1 MELQPELPRPV
12 ARGRLAAAL
21 GVRSASLL
29 SASLVWAH
37 HWNPLAESIVSMWG
51 LATLGALTV
60 STWSLATT
68 PASRRFAKLG
78 LTLALVS
85 LLGLALAGLLYAAGI
100 DAAGACG
107 GG

>member
-21 GVRSASLL
+21 GVGSASLL

-37 HWNPLAESIVSMWG
+37 HWNPLAES
-51 LATLGALTV
+51 
-60 STWSLATT
+60 
-68 PASRRFAKLG
+68 
-78 LTLALVS
+78 S
-85 LLGLALAGLLYAAGI
+85 LLALALAGLLYAAGI